1 MARFYEDLVLGEVV
15 RSLAVALSERE
26 IVEFAN
32 KYDPQYF
39 HTDPVAARRSP
50 FGGVIASGT
59 HSIAHWCSLN
69 DIICKDIQWIC
80 GLGID
85 HLRFLKGLRPDVL
98 VYATAECTKKRLSQ
112 SDPKRGVVTYH
123 YKLTEEDGDTI
134 ISFLSTNLVN
144 TRNSQIPAA

>member
-1 MARFYEDLVLGEVV
+1 MARYYEDLVIGEVV
-15 RSLAVALSERE
+15 RSSAVALNEQE
-26 IVEFAN
+26 IIEFAN

-39 HTDPVAARRSP
+39 HTDPVAAKASP

-69 DIICKDIQWIC
+69 DTICNDIQWIC
-80 GLGID
+80 GLGFD
-85 HLRFLKGLRPDVL
+85 ELRFLKVLRPDAP

-112 SDPKRGVVTYH
+112 SDPKRGVVTYR
-123 YKLTEEDGDTI
+123 YELKEESGDTI

-144 TRNSQIPAA
+144 TRKNQIGAA